1 LGASPIAPVL
11 PRAAGSPVTVGVAHM
26 VSEKVMTADAKSK
39 AAANL
44 LRLGFIDFS
53 FWFFGFSVYICVGL
67 FLAAVQ
73 MCFCPIKRK
82 SRLKPAMFFIARYK
96 TAKNFRRRLLR
107 ISKVACIEAK
117 ASRLRRAH
125 RAVRT
130 ERHQPRCRTYRGND
144 YAQLP
149 RLS

>member
-1 LGASPIAPVL
+1 
-11 PRAAGSPVTVGVAHM
+11 
-26 VSEKVMTADAKSK
+26 
-39 AAANL
+39 
-44 LRLGFIDFS
+44 
-53 FWFFGFSVYICVGL
+53 
-67 FLAAVQ
+67 
-73 MCFCPIKRK
+73 
-82 SRLKPAMFFIARYK
+82 MFFIARYK

-130 ERHQPRCRTYRGND
+130 ERHQPRCRTYRGQATRGWND

-149 RLS
+149 RL